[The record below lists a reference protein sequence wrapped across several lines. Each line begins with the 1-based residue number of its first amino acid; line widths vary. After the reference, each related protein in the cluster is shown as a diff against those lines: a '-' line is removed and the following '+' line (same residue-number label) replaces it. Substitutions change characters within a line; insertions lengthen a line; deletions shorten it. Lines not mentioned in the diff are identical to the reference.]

1 MKAYLKEDIPDWL
14 HYKNNEFIQQI
25 LLVADEGWT
34 IVQRGDKPKYCTSF
48 CELET
53 CECNACSVPLMQG
66 CPKFFFSQCGPAASS
81 YAVLWL
87 KN

>member
-1 MKAYLKEDIPDWL
+1 MTHADEHKLSPTDPHEVHARLSQCHPNMTAYLKEDIPDWL

-34 IVQRGDKPKYCTSF
+34 IVQRGDKPKYCTNF

-53 CECNACSVPLMQG
+53 CECNAC
-66 CPKFFFSQCGPAASS
+66 
-81 YAVLWL
+81 
-87 KN
+87 